1 VGGNN
6 ERKKKMIYFVN
17 AQNSKE
23 RIEYDDISTRIFA
36 KKELPVDLNDIAA
49 EIVNAKWDTF
59 YAMTDDKRSGIYKV
73 GDPQD
78 AACNLLVALVDVTSL
93 HYAAI
98 NSMARGYVSRKRLG
112 IIVPYNGR
120 YGIGYKWFTPCRIST
135 QYKLVSYLVF

>member
-1 VGGNN
+1 
-6 ERKKKMIYFVN
+6 MIYFVN
-17 AQNSKE
+17 AETKD
-23 RIEYDDISTRIFA
+23 RIEYDDIANRVFG
-36 KKELPVDLNDIAA
+36 KKELPIDLNVIALQ
-49 EIVNAKWDTF
+49 IVSAKWETF
-59 YAMTDDKRSGIYKV
+59 YAMSDDKRSGIYKV

-112 IIVPYNGR
+112 IIEPYNGR
-120 YGIGYKWFTPCRIST
+120 YGIGYKWFAPCQIST